1 MVRRVDDPRRP
12 ALPARPVAKPRLPPS
27 PTGHSSRS
35 SLTADG
41 AARARAAIATG
52 KAPSATRTPEVVKQ
66 EIVNLDRTLSKK
78 GLNPGLLREL
88 QTERTERTTEYRQV
102 LQQSIANLTTTSKR
116 LGGEDAKALNAQVAA
131 YRAELEGL
139 SPKTATS
146 ATSAVTASSSTL
158 VEDAAAKVSD
168 AYASGGAKAAMVEL
182 EKQTLTMSQAAAAK
196 LIEASKPVIDKVAKD
211 LTGKDSRDAEQALT
225 SLSHAAKLGGPAATQ
240 QVATQLAGAVTETS
254 ARGGVATRLGNL
266 DNGFEA
272 AIKAGA
278 GADLALAVQAE
289 LVKTGKTASAGK
301 IGNAALDAIRGPV
314 EAYGKAKEEY
324 AKLEAKLG
332 QDLAMLGP
340 GMTPTERQKYADA
353 FWADEKNKKVKDAF
367 AGAENALSASMKNN
381 GPALEAAAARGDTKA
396 AELLMQG
403 VQALATS
410 PNHAK
415 EAIDF
420 VDRLGRPGNKAL
432 FDALNKD
439 GKLEDRIA
447 DDLLAPALGNAQS
460 KAMTDGSMDELLGQL
475 KSIKSLGKNFSKL
488 PGQLTAA
495 IDTVD
500 KVTSLLAAG
509 KSGREIMTALRLD
522 RLTDKWADKSKLGKA
537 LAVFGVVSSIVKAG
551 NTTDGLDKLKAS
563 LSAVEGGLELTAG
576 VLGTLGRAQK
586 LVGAAKGAELLSKYL
601 PFVGL
606 AVDGAQL
613 ASDIRKL
620 MNGGNAG
627 DAIATVGTVINLIG
641 DVAGV
646 VPILGTAVDGV
657 LGTVGTII
665 QGIGG
670 LVSGLINGNEA
681 REQREKDRAKY
692 LKQAGVSQANR
703 DLLTGGSFIDLSALG
718 TMGLSRD
725 QFLGALKAQHNLPTD
740 DQGKSAYAVQMA
752 WGAAAAYG
760 LTGTDAVKFV
770 ADLQKKIVSMSWS
783 DLDRLNRMLD
793 EVAGL
798 ASAASFDGRSPD
810 EIRQLLD
817 DRLQTLDLVF
827 QQTAGDVYKQWKL
840 DGRDE
845 DDVNLSYFSTWDA
858 R

>member
-1 MVRRVDDPRRP
+1 MVRRIDDPRRP
-12 ALPARPVAKPRLPPS
+12 APAARPVAKPILPP
-27 PTGHSSRS
+27 PRLGHSSRS
-35 SLTADG
+35 TLTADG
-41 AARARAAIATG
+41 AARARAATLTG
-52 KAPSATRTPEVVKQ
+52 KTPTTTRTPEVVKQ
-66 EIVNLDRTLSKK
+66 ELVNLDRTLSKK
-78 GLNPGLLREL
+78 GLNPGIRREL

-102 LQQSIANLTTTSKR
+102 LQQSIANLGTTAKR
-116 LGGEDAKALNAQVAA
+116 LGGDDAKALNAQVAA
-131 YRAELEGL
+131 YRAELDGL
-139 SPKTATS
+139 TPKS
-146 ATSAVTASSSTL
+146 ATTAASAVTATSNTSVDTA
-158 VEDAAAKVSD
+158 VEKVSD
-168 AYASGGAKAAMVEL
+168 AYESGGAKAAMVEL
-182 EKQTLTMSQAAAAK
+182 EKQTMTMSQADAAK
-196 LIEASKPVIDKVAKD
+196 LVAASKPVIDKVAKD
-211 LTGKDSRDAEQALT
+211 LMGSDSDDAEQALT
-225 SLSHAAKLGGPAATQ
+225 SLSHAAKLGGPEATQ
-240 QVATQLAGAVTETS
+240 QVAEQLAAAVTETS
-254 ARGGVATRLGNL
+254 YRGGTTTKIGNL

-301 IGNAALDAIRGPV
+301 IGNAALDAIKGPV
-314 EAYGKAKEEY
+314 EAYGKAQEEY

-332 QDLAMLGP
+332 QDLAELGP

-367 AGAENALSASMKNN
+367 ADAENTLSESMKHN

-396 AELLMQG
+396 AELLMKG

-420 VDRLGRPGNKAL
+420 VDRLGRPENKAL

-439 GKLEDRIA
+439 GKLEDRLA
-447 DDLLAPALGNAQS
+447 DDVLAPALGNAQS
-460 KAMTDGSMDELLGQL
+460 KAMTDGSMDELLAQL

-500 KVTSLLAAG
+500 KVTELLAAG
-509 KSGREIMTALRLD
+509 KSGQEIMTALRLD
-522 RLTDKWADKSKLGKA
+522 RLTDGWDNKSKLGKA

-601 PFVGL
+601 PFVGF
-606 AVDGAQL
+606 AVDGVQL
-613 ASDIRKL
+613 AADIRKL

-646 VPILGTAVDGV
+646 VPILGTAVDGI

-670 LVSGLINGNEA
+670 IVSGLINGNEE
-681 REQREKDRAKY
+681 REQRQEDREKY
-692 LKQAGVSQANR
+692 LQQAGVSQANR
-703 DLLTGGSFIDLSALG
+703 DLLTGGSLVDLSALG

-725 QFLGALKAQHNLPTD
+725 QFLGALKAQQNLPTND
-740 DQGKSAYAVQMA
+740 DGKSAYAVQMA

-770 ADLQKKIVSMSWS
+770 DDMQKKINSMSWEDLGRLDRTIS
-783 DLDRLNRMLD
+783 DLAYLTK
-793 EVAGL
+793 
-798 ASAASFDGRSPD
+798 AANFDGMSPD
-810 EIRQLLD
+810 EIRAQLD
-817 DRLQTLDLVF
+817 DRLDQLDWVF
-827 QQTAGDVYKQWKL
+827 QQTAGDVYDKWNL
-840 DGRDE
+840 EGRDAA
-845 DDVNLSYFSTWDA
+845 DVNLPFFTTMDD